1 MNAGKKNISNGW
13 ILCPSKSFPGKFYY
27 FNVLNGEAAWSL
39 SEPEKKGFVKQIAPQ
54 VQKIV
59 DKSHEYPE
67 PTNLPDENSITA
79 SDISAHVTKPDY
91 LRNQSL
97 PTFGQLAFPKY
108 VANNPTLMPNI
119 VWAPLQLPTFCPEN
133 KRPMS
138 DKDTQTEIEL
148 SVQTCNVPLCKRFKN
163 YEKPILCFDKRNKI
177 LNKPKKFETSTPKS
191 SFEKHESQNSV
202 AKSKSFIKESTLKF
216 DSKLPKVGWEATE
229 LSQDSQFESAPEVER
244 KSGKNMKNLT
254 QIDLRLHL
262 QANKRKSMDASLE
275 TIESKKLKSSE
286 FEPTSKKKVSFDF
299 GLETGEG
306 LVLSDISSQDD
317 FQPSSPF
324 IGPKSPILN
333 QPFTK
338 EAEIPK
344 VATSSL
350 AKDLGLPVRK
360 NNWYIVADTDIL
372 LLDYELIDNLVLS
385 DPKCKL
391 IIPHAVRVDIES
403 LCIGD
408 CHGQQ
413 RVIQARQIARKL
425 ATPPPHYTVE
435 PPPIDKKDEI
445 IVTTDCI
452 LNCCLHAK
460 NQNYY
465 VVLISN
471 DPHLQ
476 VRANSLDI
484 PSYKIND
491 IKNGADIKPEV
502 ASQAKNI
509 NSQTKAK
516 LGLFPNLSSV
526 DSVKKQLSFNDDSDD
541 KLINITKPK
550 FFHTDDSDS
559 DSFTS
564 DISREVQNLNIIDKN
579 VMKPQSSYRN
589 PFLLQNVK
597 EAFNFG
603 NTSNIFDSYIFDKT
617 SQNSKNFDFEKTLP
631 KSNQCENY
639 QNTENLFLSKPVSTS
654 DQFIF
659 NNKNKNDN
667 FDNPGTSLNISATNT
682 RKKNP
687 SQSRIDKIFENIKLN
702 TETNN
707 PTKEFDNSG
716 IFKVPQPL
724 QFKIRRN
731 TSAPVESSSSNDKI
745 RTPIDKDSIEE
756 NVKKFCVKSSA
767 MREKISTR
775 IEEWICCFI
784 QIMEDVLSNLLLKSS
799 VCMEDTLAPLNLH
812 DILNYVKMSYDC
824 QSKATV
830 IDKLSEM
837 LDKCTAC
844 KGKFKAFISPE
855 FFMKMF
861 RYGVMLIST
870 LKVILPNSEELN
882 DAELSLNDL
891 LSNIESNANEIDLES
906 LRTPSV
912 SRADT
917 DDRVKVVFT
926 KEKSYVLD
934 YLKKHFKEWASYK
947 EECVEKDLNTQE
959 INHPDLQVVRTSGKN
974 LNLVKIISNKAIC
987 LQNPTESDAA
997 NDKNQSN
1004 DIRLLDNRQL
1014 NESYSNLAITE
1025 PKLMELCEHNSENIS
1040 KINYENNLHSKD
1052 TKEIEKNYTTP
1063 TKSVCIENTDL
1074 SNPATEIDEPKMV
1087 RNTTTIDEYEKK
1099 VQNREP
1105 LDMDLLDYSEI
1116 YEPSVAE
1123 NPEFDIIEEKQI
1135 NNNNH
1140 FENYNNVFT
1149 ENVTENVPLE
1159 TIFQTDDNLDNIFNT
1174 NDDRKTENKVE
1185 HTLPTKS
1192 GNEHSSET
1200 GNAVQNIDEK
1210 TINDNS
1216 TDKNLP
1222 NNDCCADNPEIGTAS
1237 NDGCVDNPEIGTA
1250 SNDCC
1255 VDNPETGTAS
1265 NDFCVDNPEIGTT
1278 SFEKSDQVSAA
1289 SPNDSG
1295 IENDST
1301 YVHSAIALCLNKVSG
1316 TLIELYKFITSFVD
1330 EVLSRRINDKRK
1342 NILHDQARKLFEM
1355 IIIVIQKLRNIKK
1368 RESEPDTILK
1378 KLLLRAGVEAT
1389 TDKRITRYSS
1399 LVKKLLEQ
1407 ALTFRK
1413 ALKTIVKVTLGD
1425 YEAMSSG
1432 AETINSSIRYLNIFE

>member
-1 MNAGKKNISNGW
+1 
-13 ILCPSKSFPGKFYY
+13 
-27 FNVLNGEAAWSL
+27 
-39 SEPEKKGFVKQIAPQ
+39 
-54 VQKIV
+54 
-59 DKSHEYPE
+59 
-67 PTNLPDENSITA
+67 
-79 SDISAHVTKPDY
+79 
-91 LRNQSL
+91 
-97 PTFGQLAFPKY
+97 
-108 VANNPTLMPNI
+108 MPNI

-133 KRPMS
+133 KKPMS

-202 AKSKSFIKESTLKF
+202 GKSKSFIKESILKF
-216 DSKLPKVGWEATE
+216 DSKLPE
-229 LSQDSQFESAPEVER
+229 LNQGIQFESTSEVER

-254 QIDLRLHL
+254 DLRLRL
-262 QANKRKSMDASLE
+262 LANKRKSMDASLE

-286 FEPTSKKKVSFDF
+286 FMTSPKKKVTFDF

-317 FQPSSPF
+317 FQPSSSS

-333 QPFTK
+333 QTFTK
-338 EAEIPK
+338 EPDIPK

-476 VRANSLDI
+476 VRANSLNI

-491 IKNGADIKPEV
+491 IKNGADIKPDV
-502 ASQAKNI
+502 TSQAKNI

-526 DSVKKQLSFNDDSDD
+526 DTVKKLSFNDNSDD

-550 FFHTDDSDS
+550 FFQNDDSDS

-579 VMKPQSSYRN
+579 VMKPQSAYRN

-597 EAFNFG
+597 EAFNFR

-617 SQNSKNFDFEKTLP
+617 SQNSKKQFDFEKTVP
-631 KSNQCENY
+631 KSNQCEKY
-639 QNTENLFLSKPVSTS
+639 LNTENQFFCKPISTS
-654 DQFIF
+654 DQFMF
-659 NNKNKNDN
+659 NNKNSNTN
-667 FDNPGTSLNISATNT
+667 FDNPGSSLNISATNT

-745 RTPIDKDSIEE
+745 RTTIDKDSIEE
-756 NVKKFCVKSSA
+756 SVKKFCVKSSA

-775 IEEWICCFI
+775 IEEWICCFM

-837 LDKCTAC
+837 LDKCNAC

-891 LSNIESNANEIDLES
+891 LSDIESNANEIDLES

-947 EECVEKDLNTQE
+947 EECIEKVPNTEE
-959 INHPDLQVVRTSGKN
+959 INRPDLQVVRTSGKN

-997 NDKNQSN
+997 NDKNKSEV
-1004 DIRLLDNRQL
+1004 IRLIANKQL

-1025 PKLMELCEHNSENIS
+1025 PKLMELCEDNSGNIS
-1040 KINYENNLHSKD
+1040 KINDENNLHSKD

-1074 SNPATEIDEPKMV
+1074 SNPATEIDGPKMI
-1087 RNTTTIDEYEKK
+1087 RNTTVIDEYEKK

-1140 FENYNNVFT
+1140 FENYNNIF
-1149 ENVTENVPLE
+1149 TENVPLE
-1159 TIFQTDDNLDNIFNT
+1159 TIFQTEDNLDNIFNT
-1174 NDDRKTENKVE
+1174 NDDRKTENNVE

-1192 GNEHSSET
+1192 GNEHTSET
-1200 GNAVQNIDEK
+1200 GNTIQNIDEK
-1210 TINDNS
+1210 TTNEKS
-1216 TDKNLP
+1216 TDKNLS
-1222 NNDCCADNPEIGTAS
+1222 NNDCCVE
-1237 NDGCVDNPEIGTA
+1237 NPEIGTA

-1255 VDNPETGTAS
+1255 VENPETGTAS
-1265 NDFCVDNPEIGTT
+1265 NDCCVHNPETGTANNDFCVDNPEIGTT
-1278 SFEKSDQVSAA
+1278 SFEKSDQVSAV

-1301 YVHSAIALCLNKVSG
+1301 YAYSAIALCLNKVSG

-1330 EVLSRRINDKRK
+1330 EVFSRRINDTRK
-1342 NILHDQARKLFEM
+1342 NVLHNHASKLFEM

-1378 KLLLRAGVEAT
+1378 KLILRAGVEAT